1 MLTGRGGS
9 LPCRYLT
16 LTNHLQKKYKLEP
29 AGSHGVW
36 GLDDYVFLPYLFGS
50 GQLLGKSFLV
60 IIVVSVCTRAD
71 SLMLWDGFVG
81 VPGMTPKEA
90 LVLAKGKDDLDDL
103 WTISLRRVF
112 EFKRGP
118 FHEHSVSAASQLL
131 SLYPGAAYSL
141 GCLS

>member
-1 MLTGRGGS
+1 
-9 LPCRYLT
+9 
-16 LTNHLQKKYKLEP
+16 
-29 AGSHGVW
+29 
-36 GLDDYVFLPYLFGS
+36 
-50 GQLLGKSFLV
+50 
-60 IIVVSVCTRAD
+60 
-71 SLMLWDGFVG
+71 MLWDGFVG